1 MKHSKAAA
9 AAIAIFGLTL
19 SGASSAEM
27 ASGMALAA
35 TCAGCHGTNGV
46 SAGPAAPTI
55 AGLSEVYIVDT
66 MENYKSGDSYSTIMG
81 RIAKGYSTEEFEAMG
96 KYFSEQEFVAAD
108 QAAGPNA
115 KKGEKL
121 HDKYCEKCHA
131 DGGTDPED
139 ESGFLS
145 GQWAPYLKY
154 TLTDLMAGDHV
165 MDKKM
170 KKKLMQMHKKEG
182 DAGLEALVD
191 YYSGNK

>member
-1 MKHSKAAA
+1 
-9 AAIAIFGLTL
+9 
-19 SGASSAEM
+19 
-27 ASGMALAA
+27 MALAA

-46 SAGPAAPTI
+46 STGPAAPTI
-55 AGLSEVYIVDT
+55 AGMAEVYIVDA
-66 MENYKSGDSYSTIMG
+66 MENYKSGDNYSTIMG
-81 RIAKGYSTEEFEAMG
+81 RIAKGYSSDEFEAMA
-96 KYFSEQEFVAAD
+96 KYFSKQKFVAAD

-115 KKGEKL
+115 EKGAKL

-154 TLTDLMAGDHV
+154 TLADLMAGDKV